1 VSTARRLAFLLF
13 AASLTSLGCHA
24 QTPAQTATRAA
35 GAAIVTGQPLP
46 PGLARRIEVL
56 LRQKATLPPG
66 AAINISPAMS
76 SDLPGYSKVSITFS
90 GDGKSSRPIDFLVS
104 TDGKTLAQFNKY
116 DISADP
122 RNLVSAAGRPSR
134 GGPANAPVVIV
145 GFDDLEC
152 PFCARL
158 HETIFPAITNRY
170 GDKVHIVYKD
180 FPLDQHPWAMHAA
193 VDVNCLAAQSPAG
206 YWNLVDYIHAHASDI
221 GTAPPPPIVALP
233 EKAGSADASK
243 EKTLERAQQQLDSLT
258 REQGKSQKVDATR
271 LDACIAKQDITGI
284 QAEQKAAAAFDIES
298 TPTLFINGDK
308 IDGAL
313 PIEFIYGVIDDA
325 LRAEGVTPPPP
336 YVAPAAPAPP
346 PAAALAKPSA
356 PAAE

>member
-1 VSTARRLAFLLF
+1 MLIFRRLAFLLF
-13 AASLTSLGCHA
+13 AASLASLGCHA
-24 QTPAQTATRAA
+24 QTATPAA
-35 GAAIVTGQPLP
+35 GARIVVGQPLP
-46 PGLARRIEVL
+46 LPLTRRIEVL

-66 AAINISPAMS
+66 AAIHISPAAA

-90 GDGKSSRPIDFLVS
+90 SEGKSSRPIDFLIS
-104 TDGKTLAQFNKY
+104 ADGKTLAQFNKY

-122 RNLVSAAGRPSR
+122 RNLISADGRPAR
-134 GGPANAPVVIV
+134 GGPDTAPVLIV
-145 GFDDLEC
+145 GYDDLEC

-158 HETIFPAITNRY
+158 NETIFPAITNRY

-206 YWNLVDYIHAHASDI
+206 YWTLVDYIHAHASDI
-221 GTAPPPPIVALP
+221 GAAPAPSMVALP
-233 EKAGSADASK
+233 GKPESAAATQA
-243 EKTLERAQQQLDSLT
+243 KTLALAQQQLDTLT
-258 REQGKSQKVDATR
+258 REQGKFQKVDLPK
-271 LDACIAKQDITGI
+271 LDACIAKQDTTAI

-336 YVAPAAPAPP
+336 YVAPP
-346 PAAALAKPSA
+346 A
-356 PAAE
+356 PAAGPAAPPAK

>member
-1 VSTARRLAFLLF
+1 VLIARRLALLLLF
-13 AASLTSLGCHA
+13 AASLASLGCHA
-24 QTPAQTATRAA
+24 QTAA
-35 GAAIVTGQPLP
+35 PMSSQAASTGIVSGAPLP
-46 PGLARRIEVL
+46 LPLSRRIEVL
-56 LRQKATLPPG
+56 LRQKANLPPG
-66 AAINISPAMS
+66 ATIHISPEMA
-76 SDLPGYSKVSITFS
+76 SDLPGYSKISVTFS
-90 GDGKSSRPIDFLVS
+90 SEGKSSRPIDFLVS
-104 TDGKTLAQFNKY
+104 SDGKTLAQFNKY

-122 RNLVSAAGRPSR
+122 RNLIPADGRPAR
-134 GGPANAPVVIV
+134 GGPATAPVLIV

-158 HETIFPAITNRY
+158 NETIFPAITNRY

-206 YWNLVDYIHAHASDI
+206 YWNLVDYIHAHSSDI
-221 GTAPPPPIVALP
+221 GAQPAPPMVTLP
-233 EKAGSADASK
+233 AKPGAADDSK
-243 EKTLERAQQQLDSLT
+243 SKTLERADQQLDTLT
-258 REQGKSQKVDATR
+258 REQGKFQKVEAPR
-271 LDACIAKQDITGI
+271 LDACIAKQDTTAI

-313 PIEFIYGVIDDA
+313 PIDFIYSIIDNA

-336 YVAPAAPAPP
+336 YVAPAAPVTPANP
-346 PAAALAKPSA
+346 PAN
-356 PAAE
+356 